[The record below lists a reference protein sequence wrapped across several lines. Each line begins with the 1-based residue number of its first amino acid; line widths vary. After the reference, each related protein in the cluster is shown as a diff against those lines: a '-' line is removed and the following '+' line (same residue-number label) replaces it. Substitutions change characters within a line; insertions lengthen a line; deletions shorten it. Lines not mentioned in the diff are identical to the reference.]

1 MDLRALSVAQ
11 DTKKALRRIVGT
23 LVLQAIVA
31 GNCVAEDAVGETRF
45 SDCQNIED
53 TTARLECYDRFAARW
68 KKMTSD
74 GNDGD
79 GGEEGTEDSFDSV
92 GALDRRLSFE
102 QNISDNKFIIIPH
115 HPNYILLYTYNHN
128 PNLGPYSPTQ
138 ERADKFQD
146 VDRSEAKFQIS
157 FKVQL
162 ARNILPDST
171 SLWFAYTQRSYWQ
184 VFNQEASAPFRE
196 SNYEPELILLYKE
209 PLSLFGYS
217 SEYYAI
223 GINHQSNG
231 RSDPLS
237 RSWNRIFAGMIFNK
251 GNLTLMARPWWR
263 LPEDEDKDDNP
274 DIESYLGYSEFGVT
288 YKRENKDAVYN
299 LRLFNNFRTDDNK
312 TSAELSYSFPLGG
325 RLKGYIQY
333 YNGYGESL
341 LDYNHRTK
349 RIGIGILLTDWY

>member
-1 MDLRALSVAQ
+1 MS
-11 DTKKALRRIVGT
+11 I
-23 LVLQAIVA
+23 A
-31 GNCVAEDAVGETRF
+31 GNSLAEEVDEVRF
-45 SDCQNIED
+45 SDCKNIED
-53 TTARLECYDRFAARW
+53 TSDRLACYDRFAEKW
-68 KKMTSD
+68 NQMSSD
-74 GNDGD
+74 KTETDGSEN
-79 GGEEGTEDSFDSV
+79 GAEEGD
-92 GALDRRLSFE
+92 ALDRRLKFE
-102 QNISDNKFIIIPH
+102 QNISDNRFIIIPH

-128 PNLGPYSPTQ
+128 PNKGPYSPTQ
-138 ERADKFQD
+138 ERVDKFED

-162 ARNILPDST
+162 ARNFLPDST

-184 VFNQEASAPFRE
+184 VYNQEQSAPFRE

-217 SEYYAI
+217 SEYYAV

-251 GNLTLMARPWWR
+251 GNLALMVRPWWR
-263 LPEDEDKDDNP
+263 LPEDESKDDNP

-288 YKRENKDAVYN
+288 YKREDKDAVYN
-299 LRLFNNFRTDDNK
+299 MRLFNNFRTDDNK
-312 TSAELSYSFPLGG
+312 TSVELSYSFPLGG